1 MGRAAYPLRSLSAV
15 RSVERDRAEA
25 ALARAVQA
33 ASQARDRLAAALEAL
48 LAHRRGTSRWRDGER
63 SGQAPRHADGL
74 ACGAAYLERRLLEE
88 RGLAAQAEACRQSV
102 RQADAELRHARAALA
117 RAQARVAAVDRH
129 HARWN
134 LQQRQQAERRQ
145 DG

>member
-1 MGRAAYPLRSLSAV
+1 MGRATYPLRSLRAV
-15 RSVERDRAEA
+15 RTVERDRAEA

-33 ASQARDRLAAALEAL
+33 ASQARDRLAATLEAL
-48 LAHRRGTSRWRDGER
+48 LAHRRGTSRWRDGEL
-63 SGQAPRHADGL
+63 SGQTPRHANGL

-88 RGLAAQAEACRQSV
+88 RELAARAEACRQSV
-102 RQADAELRHARAALA
+102 LQADAERRQARATLA
-117 RAQARVAAVDRH
+117 RVQARVAAVDRH

-134 LQQRQQAERRQ
+134 LQQRQRAERRQ